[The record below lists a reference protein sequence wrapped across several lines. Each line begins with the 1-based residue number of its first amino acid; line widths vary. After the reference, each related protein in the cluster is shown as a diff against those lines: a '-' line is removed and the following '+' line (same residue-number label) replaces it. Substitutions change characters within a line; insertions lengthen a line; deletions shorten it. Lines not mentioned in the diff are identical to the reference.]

1 MFWGYIVYVKKGS
14 SLFWEKEWGSINS
27 TRYDERILSLME
39 QFFRDHPL
47 ASTASGKTMPP
58 LTARTRQD

>member
-1 MFWGYIVYVKKGS
+1 MFWGCIVNRKKGP

-39 QFFRDHPL
+39 QFILRDHIFD
-47 ASTASGKTMPP
+47 GYIFY
-58 LTARTRQD
+58 